1 MSDNTKW
8 TIYTSI
14 HLLEYCVYSWRNHMY
29 PHIDGFTDEDRMRN
43 LFWYYINY
51 GHQPKAPEVLK

>member
-8 TIYTSI
+8 TIYTSM
-14 HLLEYCVYSWRNHMY
+14 HLFEYCVYSWRSHMY
-29 PHIDGFTDEDRMRN
+29 PHIDGFTNENRMRE

-51 GHQPKAPEVLK
+51 GNQPKAPEVLK